1 MKMLFKQRFS
11 AWFDKIDIFDEAG
24 NILYTVRGKF
34 SWGAHLTVFDAKGN
48 EIGFIK
54 AKVWTWKPEYNI
66 FIGGNFVGSI
76 YKEFT
81 FGRPKFTIDFNGWQ
95 VEGNFFERDYGV
107 FDLSGQR
114 IATLTQ
120 KLLNWTDTYVID
132 VVNPDDAL
140 YVLMLV
146 LAIDANKASRN
157 N

>member
-34 SWGAHLTVFDAKGN
+34 SWGKHLTVFDASGN
-48 EIGFIK
+48 EVGFIK
-54 AKVWTWKPEYNI
+54 EKVWTWKPEYNI
-66 FIGGNFVGSI
+66 FIGGSPVGSI

-81 FGRPKFTIDFNGWQ
+81 FGRPKFTTDFNGWQ
-95 VEGNFFERDYGV
+95 VEGNFFEHDYGV
-107 FDLSGQR
+107 FNISGQR
-114 IATLTQ
+114 IATVTQ

-132 VVNPDDAL
+132 VVNSADAL

-146 LAIDANKASRN
+146 LAIDANKATRN